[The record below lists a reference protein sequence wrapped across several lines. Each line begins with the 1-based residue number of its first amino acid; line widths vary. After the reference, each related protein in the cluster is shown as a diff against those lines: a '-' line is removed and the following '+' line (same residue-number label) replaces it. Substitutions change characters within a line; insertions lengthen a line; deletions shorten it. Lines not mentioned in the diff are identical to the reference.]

1 MPRLTIT
8 DREHAPVMPSGFNR
22 TEPPL
27 ARADRARHLR
37 AMPPSLVI
45 LTGAG
50 ISAESGLATFRD
62 PDGIWT
68 RVRIEDVATPE
79 AFARDPARVQG
90 FYNARRRQLADPA
103 IQPNAAHLALA
114 RLEAAWSGSFL
125 LVTQNV
131 DDLHARAG
139 SRKLVQMHGSLRRA
153 LCLACGA
160 RSAWDGDLDGTVP
173 CPSCGATALRPDVV
187 WFGEM
192 PYGLDEIEA
201 ALAGCGLFVS
211 VGTSGQVYPAA
222 GFVAAVRGRARTV
235 ELNLQPSEGTPLFD
249 EARHG
254 PATEV
259 VPRFVDELLAQRGMT
274 WA

>member
-1 MPRLTIT
+1 
-8 DREHAPVMPSGFNR
+8 
-22 TEPPL
+22 
-27 ARADRARHLR
+27 
-37 AMPPSLVI
+37 MPPAIVI

-62 PDGIWT
+62 PDGIWS
-68 RVRIEDVATPE
+68 RVRIEDVATPD
-79 AFARDPARVQG
+79 AFARDPARVHA
-90 FYNARRRQLADPA
+90 FYNARRRQIIDPA
-103 IQPNAAHLALA
+103 IQPNAAHRALA
-114 RLEAAWSGSFL
+114 RLEATWPAPFL

-139 SRKLVQMHGSLRRA
+139 SHKLLPMHGALRRA
-153 LCLACGA
+153 RCLACGETVL
-160 RSAWDGDLDGTVP
+160 WGEDLSTDTP
-173 CPSCGATALRPDVV
+173 CPACEGNGLRPDVV
-187 WFGEM
+187 WFGEV
-192 PYGLDEIEA
+192 PHGLDEIGEA
-201 ALAGCGLFVS
+201 LDGCDLFIS
-211 VGTSGQVYPAA
+211 IGTSGQVYPAA

-259 VPRFVDELLAQRGMT
+259 VPRFVDELLSQ